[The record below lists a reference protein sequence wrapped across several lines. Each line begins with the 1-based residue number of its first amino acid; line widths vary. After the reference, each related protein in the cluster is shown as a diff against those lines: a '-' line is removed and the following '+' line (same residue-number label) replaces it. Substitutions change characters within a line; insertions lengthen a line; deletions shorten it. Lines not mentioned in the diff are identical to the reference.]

1 MEKDKTKILV
11 KVLVLLVVVLGVL
24 VIYAFVLRPAMNGY
38 IVKSQNDGVQY
49 AVLSI
54 MQAAAKCQQ
63 VPLTFGNQTINII
76 AVECLKAAQPESA
89 VVGN

>member
-11 KVLVLLVVVLGVL
+11 TALAILVIVLGLLVA
-24 VIYAFVLRPAMNGY
+24 YAFVLKPAMNGY
-38 IVKSQNDGVQY
+38 AVKSQNDGIQY
-49 AVLSI
+49 AIFSI

-63 VPLTFGNQTINII
+63 VPLVFGNQTINII
-76 AVECLKAAQPESA
+76 AVECLNAAQPESA